1 MTATA
6 STPGS
11 QEGKVQ
17 MSVLPSVSQQQSMSA
32 VQTALS
38 RISEDSP
45 HTAGRHRC
53 LNISGIEK
61 YPELQR
67 ALPRAWSAP
76 ALAPHVRDYLEAPL
90 VRIHFIHMWK
100 SLSRYLKFKNL
111 KAETSSN
118 LLRWSSP
125 CGSKS
130 TEMAWHWETAR
141 GSQYCFRCPIGR
153 FRHLTVLR
161 VYATIL

>member
-1 MTATA
+1 MV

-17 MSVLPSVSQQQSMSA
+17 LSVLPSVSQQQSMSA

-45 HTAGRHRC
+45 HTAGRYRC
-53 LNISGIEK
+53 LNIAGIEK

-90 VRIHFIHMWK
+90 VCINFVHIWK
-100 SLSRYLKFKNL
+100 SFKDL
-111 KAETSSN
+111 HKI
-118 LLRWSSP
+118 LFLWS
-125 CGSKS
+125 
-130 TEMAWHWETAR
+130 
-141 GSQYCFRCPIGR
+141 
-153 FRHLTVLR
+153 L
-161 VYATIL
+161 